1 MKSIEM
7 INDNNY
13 DKITSFLS
21 SVPSIN
27 SIEDDVVLNTVA
39 IIDDDKVL
47 GSVSFEIYDSNALIR
62 YFVFKR
68 NIDNTYINNM
78 IEKLC
83 ALARNKNISNI
94 VCIADSKVVYDLFL
108 EFGFVEIEDNIFIN
122 EDKKSNSNYSNAEF
136 LIKSIVA

>member
-68 NIDNTYINNM
+68 NIDNIYINNM

-83 ALARNKNISNI
+83 ALAKNKNISNI

-108 EFGFVEIEDNIFIN
+108 EFGFEKIENNIFIN

-136 LIKSIVA
+136 LLKSIDA